1 MVKELAKNA
10 AMWTNKE
17 ESTVGYIILEF
28 FAPKKGILN
37 ETETNKPKKELKH
50 AVDRFSFK

>member
-17 ESTVGYIILEF
+17 ESTLGYIFLEF
-28 FAPKKGILN
+28 FASKKGILN
-37 ETETNKPKKELKH
+37 ETETNKPKKEWKH

>member
-10 AMWTNKE
+10 AIWTNKE
-17 ESTVGYIILEF
+17 ESTVGYIFFEF

>member
-17 ESTVGYIILEF
+17 ESTVGYIFLEF
-28 FAPKKGILN
+28 FSLKKGILN
-37 ETETNKPKKELKH
+37 ETETNKPKIELKH
-50 AVDRFSFK
+50 AVDHFSFK